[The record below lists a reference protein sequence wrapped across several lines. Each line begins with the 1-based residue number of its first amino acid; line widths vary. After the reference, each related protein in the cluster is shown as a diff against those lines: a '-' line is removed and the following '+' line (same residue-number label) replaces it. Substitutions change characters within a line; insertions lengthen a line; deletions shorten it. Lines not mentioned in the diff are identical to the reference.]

1 MDEPWRWSSRFNLIV
16 LDSPFFS
23 IYMTSR
29 TKLLTGPSSDV
40 LLRRCDRDISRQLH
54 TPRLG
59 TFNNLVDDRFYLGRS
74 EEHTSELQSLMRI
87 SSAVFCLKNKT
98 KRQHTNHPTHNT
110 NLT

>member
-1 MDEPWRWSSRFNLIV
+1 MTPCVEGRRGARAFLQLRLRARIDEETWVGMDEPWRWSSRFNLIV

-54 TPRLG
+54 TPRL
-59 TFNNLVDDRFYLGRS
+59 RS
-74 EEHTSELQSLMRI
+74 EERRVGKEWVSTCRLRWSPSH
-87 SSAVFCLKNKT
+87 
-98 KRQHTNHPTHNT
+98 
-110 NLT
+110 